1 MHAGV
6 GGSFYLINP
15 LSVAAVYPNGQ
26 DRTITMQTNASIETF
41 VKDQIG
47 KWKNKTQSQV
57 PVITISSQP
66 GSGGRV
72 IARGLADRLL
82 IDLFDRDIVK
92 DIAESAH
99 ISRAVIETMEKDR
112 LSGIK
117 DFISSLVNDRYLWP
131 GVYLDH
137 LMKVVAA
144 IASHGNAVIVGRGAN
159 YLIPLEDRVSLRVI
173 APFDTRVKNVAKTY
187 GVTPGEAKRRV
198 IHRENRRAAF
208 IRQSFNADVA
218 NPDNYDLVIN
228 TSRGD
233 IDAAVGAVV
242 GLVVG
247 CKEVGVGKVQ
257 AKPTK
262 K

>member
-1 MHAGV
+1 MEKN
-6 GGSFYLINP
+6 S
-15 LSVAAVYPNGQ
+15 
-26 DRTITMQTNASIETF
+26 SIEKF
-41 VKDQIG
+41 IKEQIE
-47 KWKNKTQSQV
+47 KWEKQTQTHI
-57 PVITISSQP
+57 PVITISSEP

-72 IARGLADRLL
+72 IARGLAKRLG

-92 DIAESAH
+92 EIAESAH
-99 ISRAVIETMEKDR
+99 ISGAVIETMEKDR

-159 YLIPLEDRVSLRVI
+159 FLIPAEDRLSVRVI
-173 APFDTRVKNVAKTY
+173 APLEVRVKNVAKEF
-187 GVTPGEAKRRV
+187 GVTREEAKRRV
-198 IHRENRRAAF
+198 INRENRRSAF

-218 NPDNYDLVIN
+218 DPRNYDLVVN
-228 TSRGD
+228 TQKID
-233 IDAAVGAVV
+233 IDASLGAVI
-242 GLVVG
+242 GMVVG
-247 CKEVGVGKVQ
+247 SKDTVVKKPAATK
-257 AKPTK
+257 AKK